1 MKRLTIAVCVLV
13 LVSAVA
19 IIAQTTQTTFAP
31 RGGTVEQELI
41 KLENGWNDAMVKQDV
56 AFLDRILADDWM
68 VGESDGRVTT
78 KAQFLANIKSGDTL
92 ITSEV
97 LNDYKVHVYGDT
109 AVVLCHYTEVSTN
122 KGKDTSGKYQGTDTW
137 VKIAGNWRCV
147 ATNGS
152 KVEQK

>member
-1 MKRLTIAVCVLV
+1 MKRIVIAVCMVVLV
-13 LVSAVA
+13 FTVA
-19 IIAQTTQTTFAP
+19 IIAQTQGQPKSGSA
-31 RGGTVEQELI
+31 EQELI
-41 KLENGWNDAMVKQDV
+41 RLENGWNDAMVKRDV

-68 VGESDGRVTT
+68 FGESDGTVTT
-78 KAQFLANIKSGDTL
+78 KSMFLANIKSGDTL
-92 ITSEV
+92 ITSEM

-122 KGKDTSGKYQGTDTW
+122 KGKNTSGKYQGTDTW